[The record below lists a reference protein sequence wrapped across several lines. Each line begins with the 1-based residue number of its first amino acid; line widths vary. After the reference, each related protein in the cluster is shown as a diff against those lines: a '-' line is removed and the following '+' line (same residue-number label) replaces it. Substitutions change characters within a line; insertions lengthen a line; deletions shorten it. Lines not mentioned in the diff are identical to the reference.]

1 MPNHTALKASCEQ
14 LRIDML
20 QLIRYIEELE
30 NTPEDEAAY
39 GIMRRIR
46 CMAETMDSA
55 RRAGSDDRGN
65 DVLDAYE
72 AVANAIRAAK
82 EDA

>member
-1 MPNHTALKASCEQ
+1 MSNATTLKFNCYQ
-14 LRIDML
+14 IRMDTQ
-20 QLIRYIEELE
+20 QLIRYIDELE
-30 NTPEDEAAY
+30 NTPDDEAAY
-39 GIMRRIR
+39 GIMRCIR

-65 DVLDAYE
+65 DVLNAYE

-82 EDA
+82 EDV